1 VSGATATNA
10 INTGVVSAVFPATAL
25 PAGYVS
31 TGTSSGSGSIGSGA
45 GWNLS
50 GTGTLIWSK
59 NNSTVASPGYAN
71 YSTAAAACAAMNTSS
86 ALGYSSGWR
95 LPTQPELS
103 GLYNAGT
110 SLTTAGWTLGGTWS
124 STDGGAGNHAY
135 VRLTNGVVD
144 WFSDSYSNYVSCV
157 H

>member
-1 VSGATATNA
+1 MLEL
-10 INTGVVSAVFPATAL
+10 PQMAL
-25 PAGYVS
+25 S
-31 TGTSSGSGSIGSGA
+31 
-45 GWNLS
+45 N
-50 GTGTLIWSK
+50 
-59 NNSTVASPGYAN
+59 ASPGYAN

-110 SLTTAGWTLGGTWS
+110 SALTTAGWTLFHTWS
-124 STDGGAGNHAY
+124 STDDGAGNHY
-135 VRLTNGVVD
+135 FVSLDYGYVD
-144 WFSDSYSNYVSCV
+144 WSVDSYNSYVSCV